1 MHINLIL
8 EAEQRSASL
17 IPIQAVVRIVI
28 GGVGLLAALALV
40 SFYTSY
46 RALQR
51 EAELTQEEWK
61 HTEPKYK
68 AALDLRTDLAVR
80 NDLMKEISGWR
91 DTRLSWGTQLAALRG
106 AVPSLIQL
114 SEITASHDL
123 FVMANNTPARVY
135 ELRLTGRVGAAQS
148 EAAVNEFTDAL
159 HQPPFKAWLESAVIP
174 AGRFRQDPQIKTD
187 RIFEIICKYKPR
199 RFE

>member
-8 EAEQRSASL
+8 ETEQRSASL
-17 IPIQAVVRIVI
+17 IPLQAVIRIVL
-28 GGVGLLAALALV
+28 GGLGLLIGLALV

-46 RALQR
+46 RALER
-51 EAELTQEEWK
+51 DTELTLEEWK

-91 DTRLSWGTQLAALRG
+91 DTRLSWAEQLAALRG
-106 AVPSLIQL
+106 AVPSLIQV
-114 SEITASHDL
+114 SEISVSHDL
-123 FVMANNTPARVY
+123 FVMSSNTPARVY
-135 ELRLTGRVGAAQS
+135 ELRLSGRVGAAHS
-148 EAAVNEFTDAL
+148 ETSVSEFTDAL
-159 HQPPFKAWLESAVIP
+159 HRPPFTVWLESAAIP
-174 AGRFRQDPQIKTD
+174 PGRFRQDPQVKTD
-187 RIFEIICKYKPR
+187 RIFEIVCKYKPR

>member
-80 NDLMKEISGWR
+80 NDLMKEITGWR
-91 DTRLSWGTQLAALRG
+91 DTRLSWSAQLTALRG

>member
-8 EAEQRSASL
+8 ESEQRSASL
-17 IPIQAVVRIVI
+17 IPLHAVIRIVV
-28 GGVGLLAALALV
+28 GGLGLLVAMAVV

-51 EAELTQEEWK
+51 DTEETLEEWK

-91 DTRLSWGTQLAALRG
+91 DTRLGWGAQLAALRG
-106 AVPSLIQL
+106 AVPPAIQL
-114 SEITASHDL
+114 TEISVSHDL

-135 ELRLTGRVGAAQS
+135 EVRLAGRVGAAQS
-148 EAAVNEFTDAL
+148 EAAVSEFTDAFR
-159 HQPPFKAWLESAVIP
+159 QPPFTAWIESAVIP
-174 AGRFRQDPQIKTD
+174 PGRFRQDAQVKTD
-187 RIFEIICKYKPR
+187 RIFEIVCKYKPR